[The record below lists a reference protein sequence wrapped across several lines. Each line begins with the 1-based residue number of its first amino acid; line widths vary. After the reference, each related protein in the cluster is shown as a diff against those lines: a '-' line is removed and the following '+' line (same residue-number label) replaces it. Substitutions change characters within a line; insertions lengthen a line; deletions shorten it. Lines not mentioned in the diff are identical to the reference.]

1 MTNKKFKVAAMSMAL
16 TACVA
21 AQPLIANA
29 ADDVDTVEKN
39 NDISA
44 EQTQN
49 AETSTQ
55 SETSAE
61 SKQEENKV
69 EAPVN
74 NEAPAD
80 TQTPAF
86 GPDTD
91 SSKVEIEY
99 KDPEKDPDNDNITIS
114 KGDVI
119 DTSKKDESQEQDKV
133 DDKKNESQEQDKS
146 DDKKDESQKQDKTD
160 DKKDE
165 SKEQDKTD
173 DKKDESKEQ
182 DKSDDKKDE
191 SQEQDKSDGKKDES
205 KEQDKADDKK
215 DESKEQDK
223 TDDKKDEIPGKIGD
237 ATKKETETGSST
249 DVTPSTNPGDVLG
262 KTEDGKNAIV
272 KGTETTTTTGKG
284 EAESKTETS
293 TTTKGD
299 KINLDNELGEDRKNL
314 TWSTDQGDKLN
325 GYEVSGVT
333 KSDDNSKQLTLT
345 KTDKTEGKMSAEE
358 IAKLLDVKDLKTSED
373 EEGNKTYT
381 LTRTEDVLD
390 NDGNKIG
397 TRTTYY
403 EVIGDSVTTTTDTT
417 LTIKMEKATA
427 EGSEDLPATEI
438 VLPSINDKETGKEII
453 SAKDLETLLKDQKAD
468 ENGTYTIK
476 QDKDGKTYELV
487 IRKSTVGKG
496 TTLTVDEQL
505 AERLKDNKDYSYQN
519 GKFYYKGAELSNTQ
533 VTAVRN
539 TLLYDVT
546 ITEITKNPDQVE
558 GGGTIEEVKN
568 EKADQVK
575 PEAVKNALQEAA
587 KKYEITLTDDELAKA
602 NVNGG
607 TLTVERNGKTY
618 TFTYEGATV
627 ESKEDTI
634 TGIDKVDGKDAENV
648 KDTTVTGTAFVT
660 SGSKSWESTT
670 PVDSSKN
677 QSVLKNDYTKLPDG
691 MTADEGTKI
700 DTDDKNRITRFVSG
714 GVEYTFTYEDNVELT
729 QAEKDALV
737 QEGIS
742 PEITSNV
749 TRVTWKSTKLSQT
762 TEDSKKDFVLSDV
775 IQKKD
780 DDTYTITVNGT
791 TYSGFTKS
799 GDGTTYTKTEG
810 NKTTTITVSNGTQN
824 DEFVKQKLAQEY
836 QEKYPV
842 DGEIRLGEDATGKFA
857 TWTDKNHNTVKV
869 RYTDSYAQSF
879 TVTETTKTS
888 QSTEGSVMGTYTEQ
902 LVSQVQG
909 KMEKLDAGDQLILK
923 GNGKSYTITKT
934 ADGKFTISDGTSS
947 KDTTL
952 EDAVSNAAVTKL
964 TEIINSS
971 YSTSGL
977 DYSKLKP
984 EDIWN
989 LLDIQQQY
997 ADGNRNAYTN
1007 NRGCDSY
1014 WPEKGYENIDG
1025 NRDNR
1030 NGSYGEGVNTG
1041 RYNKTTQFGSLRLDA
1056 EVSLDDGKGG
1066 TIEGLI
1072 LSDDLKFEY
1081 GHKEQISGYVDPS
1094 KYPDKDSYGKPYT
1107 NKDELHKVTSPAT
1120 ADLSKDLTKT
1130 TGLVWNNDRQKYVQ
1144 NNKLI
1149 YSYGSNSDNSFDGKR
1164 FYNVSG
1170 KVAYDK
1176 AGAYKTEQAATAAL
1190 NGLLKENPNAR
1201 VVAQPN
1207 KQTGKTEYVVYK
1219 NVSELKAIG
1228 YMTTTANTNADA
1240 NSNGSRNG
1248 WTPGSGAYWG
1258 SNQLAG
1264 YDLRLQGLKLVNG
1277 KAQGDYGVEMR
1288 VDLTT
1293 VKNGTQTNTSTGTN
1307 NTLKVNN
1314 CIATTP
1320 DTQTGNGTDR
1330 FGNYTANYTKT
1341 DNWDKNTENQ
1351 VKGESTAPY
1360 RTFTELVKRL
1370 FYGTGET
1377 TQDDAGKFT
1386 YTYRTEENASAT
1398 AVSKVEEST
1407 TVAHVDYN
1415 YTTMTTK
1422 DTIVLVPVDDDGGD
1436 DEIIDKKTPDSPVLP
1451 GNPELPPVQ
1460 DARPDAPVLPSD
1472 PVLPP
1477 VQDARMDA
1485 ALPQTGVNWLAAIGL
1500 ALSGMTL
1507 MITGAFASLTGKNAK
1522 H

>member
-1 MTNKKFKVAAMSMAL
+1 MP
-16 TACVA
+16 ACC
-21 AQPLIANA
+21 
-29 ADDVDTVEKN
+29 
-39 NDISA
+39 
-44 EQTQN
+44 
-49 AETSTQ
+49 
-55 SETSAE
+55 
-61 SKQEENKV
+61 
-69 EAPVN
+69 
-74 NEAPAD
+74 
-80 TQTPAF
+80 TPA
-86 GPDTD
+86 
-91 SSKVEIEY
+91 
-99 KDPEKDPDNDNITIS
+99 NH
-114 KGDVI
+114 
-119 DTSKKDESQEQDKV
+119 
-133 DDKKNESQEQDKS
+133 
-146 DDKKDESQKQDKTD
+146 
-160 DKKDE
+160 
-165 SKEQDKTD
+165 
-173 DKKDESKEQ
+173 
-182 DKSDDKKDE
+182 
-191 SQEQDKSDGKKDES
+191 
-205 KEQDKADDKK
+205 
-215 DESKEQDK
+215 
-223 TDDKKDEIPGKIGD
+223 
-237 ATKKETETGSST
+237 
-249 DVTPSTNPGDVLG
+249 
-262 KTEDGKNAIV
+262 
-272 KGTETTTTTGKG
+272 
-284 EAESKTETS
+284 
-293 TTTKGD
+293 
-299 KINLDNELGEDRKNL
+299 
-314 TWSTDQGDKLN
+314 
-325 GYEVSGVT
+325 
-333 KSDDNSKQLTLT
+333 
-345 KTDKTEGKMSAEE
+345 
-358 IAKLLDVKDLKTSED
+358 
-373 EEGNKTYT
+373 
-381 LTRTEDVLD
+381 
-390 NDGNKIG
+390 
-397 TRTTYY
+397 
-403 EVIGDSVTTTTDTT
+403 
-417 LTIKMEKATA
+417 
-427 EGSEDLPATEI
+427 
-438 VLPSINDKETGKEII
+438 
-453 SAKDLETLLKDQKAD
+453 AKDLETLLKDQKAD

-505 AERLKDNKDYSYQN
+505 AERLKDNKDYSYTN

-546 ITEITKNPDQVE
+546 ITEITKNPDQVA
-558 GGGTIEEVKN
+558 GGGTISDAQQKAEEK
-568 EKADQVK
+568 VK

-587 KKYEITLTDDELAKA
+587 KKYDITLTGEELA
-602 NVNGG
+602 NVNVEKGG
-607 TLTVERNGKTY
+607 TLTVTRDGKTY
-618 TFTYEGATV
+618 IFTYEGATV
-627 ESKEDTI
+627 KSDNVDITDT
-634 TGIDKVDGKDAENV
+634 DKVDGKDAENV

-660 SGSKSWESTT
+660 GGSKSWESTT

-691 MTADEGTKI
+691 MTADEGTTI
-700 DTDDKNRITRFVSG
+700 DTDGKGRITHFVSG
-714 GVEYTFTYEDNVELT
+714 GVEYTFTYVDNVELT
-729 QAEKDALV
+729 DAEKDALV
-737 QEGIS
+737 KEGIS

-762 TEDSKKDFVLSDV
+762 TEDSKKDFVLSDA

-780 DDTYTITVNGT
+780 DDTYTITVNGK

-810 NKTTTITVSNGTQN
+810 NKTTTITVSNGTLG
-824 DEFVKQKLAQEY
+824 DEIVKQKLAQEY
-836 QEKYPV
+836 QEKHPV
-842 DGEIRLGEDATGKFA
+842 NGEIRLGKDATGKFA
-857 TWTDKNHNTVKV
+857 TWTDKNGNTVKV
-869 RYTDSYAQSF
+869 RYSDSYAQSF
-879 TVTETTKTS
+879 TVKETTKTS

-952 EDAVSNAAVTKL
+952 ENAVSNAAVTKL
-964 TEIINSS
+964 TEIIKSS

-997 ADGNRNAYTN
+997 ADGSGNQYTSGGYWG
-1007 NRGCDSY
+1007 GCDSY
-1014 WPEKGYENIDG
+1014 WPEQGYENIDG
-1025 NRDNR
+1025 TRNNS
-1030 NGSYGEGVNTG
+1030 NGSYGESVNTG
-1041 RYNKTTQFGSLRLDA
+1041 WYNKTTQFGSLRLDA

-1066 TIEGLI
+1066 TIAGLI

-1081 GHKEQISGYVDPS
+1081 GRKEQIAGYVDPN
-1094 KYPDKDSYGKPYT
+1094 KYPDKDSSGNPYT
-1107 NKDELHKVTSPAT
+1107 NKAELHKVTNPAT

-1130 TGLVWNNDRQKYVQ
+1130 TGLVWNNKLNDYDQTT
-1144 NNKLI
+1144 KLI
-1149 YSYGSNSDNSFDGKR
+1149 YDYGTTSNNSFNGKR

-1176 AGAYKTEQAATAAL
+1176 AGTYTTEQAATAAL
-1190 NGLLKENPNAR
+1190 NRLITENPNAR

-1207 KQTGKTEYVVYK
+1207 KKTGKPEYVVYK

-1240 NSNGSRNG
+1240 NSSWNRNY
-1248 WTPGSGAYWG
+1248 WTPGSGAYSG

-1293 VKNGTQTNTSTGTN
+1293 VKNGTNTSTSTGTN

-1320 DTQTGNGTDR
+1320 DTETGNGTDR
-1330 FGNYTANYTKT
+1330 FGSYTANYTKT

-1351 VKGESTAPY
+1351 VKGESTEKY
-1360 RTFTELVKRL
+1360 RTFTELVKKL

-1415 YTTMTTK
+1415 YTTVTTK

-1436 DEIIDKKTPDSPVLP
+1436 DEIIEENTPDSPVLP

>member
-39 NDISA
+39 NDTSA

-55 SETSAE
+55 SETPTE
-61 SKQEENKV
+61 SKQEENKT

-91 SSKVEIEY
+91 SSKVEIDY
-99 KDPEKDPDNDNITIS
+99 KDPEKDPDNDQITIS

-119 DTSKKDESQEQDKV
+119 DTSKKDESEEQDKV
-133 DDKKNESQEQDKS
+133 
-146 DDKKDESQKQDKTD
+146 DDKKDESQKQDKT
-160 DKKDE
+160 
-165 SKEQDKTD
+165 
-173 DKKDESKEQ
+173 
-182 DKSDDKKDE
+182 
-191 SQEQDKSDGKKDES
+191 
-205 KEQDKADDKK
+205 DDKK

-249 DVTPSTNPGDVLG
+249 EVTPSTNPGDVLG

-299 KINLDNELGEDRKNL
+299 KIDLDNELGEDRKNL

-403 EVIGDSVTTTTDTT
+403 KVIGDSVTTTTNTT

-427 EGSEDLPATEI
+427 KGSEDLPATEI
-438 VLPSINDKETGKEII
+438 VLPSIKDKETGKEII

-1415 YTTMTTK
+1415 YTTVTTK

-1485 ALPQTGVNWLAAIGL
+1485 RMDAALPQTGVNWLAAIGL

>member
-1 MTNKKFKVAAMSMAL
+1 MA
-16 TACVA
+16 
-21 AQPLIANA
+21 
-29 ADDVDTVEKN
+29 
-39 NDISA
+39 
-44 EQTQN
+44 
-49 AETSTQ
+49 
-55 SETSAE
+55 
-61 SKQEENKV
+61 
-69 EAPVN
+69 
-74 NEAPAD
+74 
-80 TQTPAF
+80 
-86 GPDTD
+86 
-91 SSKVEIEY
+91 
-99 KDPEKDPDNDNITIS
+99 
-114 KGDVI
+114 
-119 DTSKKDESQEQDKV
+119 
-133 DDKKNESQEQDKS
+133 
-146 DDKKDESQKQDKTD
+146 
-160 DKKDE
+160 
-165 SKEQDKTD
+165 
-173 DKKDESKEQ
+173 
-182 DKSDDKKDE
+182 
-191 SQEQDKSDGKKDES
+191 
-205 KEQDKADDKK
+205 
-215 DESKEQDK
+215 
-223 TDDKKDEIPGKIGD
+223 
-237 ATKKETETGSST
+237 
-249 DVTPSTNPGDVLG
+249 PSTNPGDVLG

-299 KINLDNELGEDRKNL
+299 KIDLDHELGKDRKNL

-403 EVIGDSVTTTTDTT
+403 KVIGDSVTTTTDTT

-427 EGSEDLPATEI
+427 KGSEDLPATEI
-438 VLPSINDKETGKEII
+438 VLPSIKDKETGKEII

-505 AERLKDNKDYSYQN
+505 AERLKDNKDYSYTN

-546 ITEITKNPDQVE
+546 ITEITKNPDQVA
-558 GGGTIEEVKN
+558 GGGTISDAQQKAEEK
-568 EKADQVK
+568 VK

-587 KKYEITLTDDELAKA
+587 KKYDITLTGEELA
-602 NVNGG
+602 NVNVEKGG
-607 TLTVERNGKTY
+607 TLTVTRDGKTY
-618 TFTYEGATV
+618 IFTYEGATV
-627 ESKEDTI
+627 KSDNVDITDT
-634 TGIDKVDGKDAENV
+634 DKVDGKDAENV

-660 SGSKSWESTT
+660 GGSKSWESTT

-691 MTADEGTKI
+691 MTADEGTTI
-700 DTDDKNRITRFVSG
+700 DTDGKGRITHFVSG
-714 GVEYTFTYEDNVELT
+714 GVEYTFTYVDNVELT
-729 QAEKDALV
+729 DAEKDALV
-737 QEGIS
+737 KEGIS

-762 TEDSKKDFVLSDV
+762 TEDSKKDFVLSDA

-780 DDTYTITVNGT
+780 DDTYTITVNGK

-810 NKTTTITVSNGTQN
+810 NKTTTITVSNGTLG
-824 DEFVKQKLAQEY
+824 DEIVKQKLAQEY
-836 QEKYPV
+836 QEKHPV
-842 DGEIRLGEDATGKFA
+842 NGEIRLGKDATGKFA
-857 TWTDKNHNTVKV
+857 TWTDKNGNTVKV
-869 RYTDSYAQSF
+869 RYSDSYAQSF
-879 TVTETTKTS
+879 TVKETTKTS

-952 EDAVSNAAVTKL
+952 ENAVSNAAVTKL
-964 TEIINSS
+964 TEIIKSS

-997 ADGNRNAYTN
+997 ADGSGNQYTSGGYWG
-1007 NRGCDSY
+1007 GCDSY
-1014 WPEKGYENIDG
+1014 WPEQGYENIDG
-1025 NRDNR
+1025 TRNNS
-1030 NGSYGEGVNTG
+1030 NGSYGESVNTG
-1041 RYNKTTQFGSLRLDA
+1041 WYNKTTQFGSLRLDA

-1066 TIEGLI
+1066 TIAGLI

-1081 GHKEQISGYVDPS
+1081 GRKEQIAGYVDPN
-1094 KYPDKDSYGKPYT
+1094 KYPDKDSSGNPYT
-1107 NKDELHKVTSPAT
+1107 NKAELHKVTNPAT

-1130 TGLVWNNDRQKYVQ
+1130 TGLVWNNKLNDYDQTT
-1144 NNKLI
+1144 KLI
-1149 YSYGSNSDNSFDGKR
+1149 YDYGTTSNNSFNGKR

-1176 AGAYKTEQAATAAL
+1176 AGTYTTEQAATAAL
-1190 NGLLKENPNAR
+1190 NRLITENPNAR

-1207 KQTGKTEYVVYK
+1207 KKTGKPEYVVYK

-1240 NSNGSRNG
+1240 NSSWNRNY
-1248 WTPGSGAYWG
+1248 WTPGSGAYSG

-1293 VKNGTQTNTSTGTN
+1293 VKNGTNTSTSTGTN

-1320 DTQTGNGTDR
+1320 DTETGNGTDR
-1330 FGNYTANYTKT
+1330 FGSYTANYTKT

-1351 VKGESTAPY
+1351 VKGESTEKY
-1360 RTFTELVKRL
+1360 RTFTELVKKL

-1415 YTTMTTK
+1415 YTTVTTK

-1436 DEIIDKKTPDSPVLP
+1436 DEIIEENTPDSPVLP

>member
-29 ADDVDTVEKN
+29 AGDVDTVEKN
-39 NDISA
+39 NDPSA

-55 SETSAE
+55 SETSEE
-61 SKQEENKV
+61 SKQEENKT

-80 TQTPAF
+80 KQTPAF
-86 GPDTD
+86 GPETD
-91 SSKVEIEY
+91 SSKVEIDY

-119 DTSKKDESQEQDKV
+119 DTSKKDEAQEQDKV
-133 DDKKNESQEQDKS
+133 DDKKNEAETEEKKNETE
-146 DDKKDESQKQDKTD
+146 DKKNESQ
-160 DKKDE
+160 
-165 SKEQDKTD
+165 
-173 DKKDESKEQ
+173 
-182 DKSDDKKDE
+182 
-191 SQEQDKSDGKKDES
+191 
-205 KEQDKADDKK
+205 EQDKADDKK

-223 TDDKKDEIPGKIGD
+223 TDDKKDEIPGKIGN

-249 DVTPSTNPGDVLG
+249 EVTPSTNPGDVLG

-299 KINLDNELGEDRKNL
+299 KIDLDHELGEDRKNL

-345 KTDKTEGKMSAEE
+345 KTDKTEGRMSAEE

-438 VLPSINDKETGKEII
+438 VLPSIKDKETGKEII

-487 IRKSTVGKG
+487 IRKSTVGEG

-519 GKFYYKGAELSNTQ
+519 GKFYYKGAELSKTQ

-546 ITEITKNPDQVE
+546 ITEITKNPDQVA
-558 GGGTIEEVKN
+558 GGGSISDAQQKAEEK
-568 EKADQVK
+568 VK

-587 KKYEITLTDDELAKA
+587 KKYDITLTGEELA
-602 NVNGG
+602 NVNVEKGG
-607 TLTVERNGKTY
+607 TLTVKRDGKTY

-627 ESKEDTI
+627 KSDNVDITDT
-634 TGIDKVDGKDAENV
+634 DKVDGKDAENV

-691 MTADEGTKI
+691 MTVDEGTETK
-700 DTDDKNRITRFVSG
+700 TDDKGRITRFVSG
-714 GVEYTFTYEDNVELT
+714 GVEYTFTYVDNVELT
-729 QAEKDALV
+729 DAEKAALE

-742 PEITSNV
+742 PDITSNI

-762 TEDSKKDFVLSDV
+762 TEDSKKDFVLSDA
-775 IQKKD
+775 IQKKG
-780 DDTYTITVNGT
+780 DDTYTITVNGK

-799 GDGTTYTKTEG
+799 DDGTTYTKTEG
-810 NKTTTITVSNGTQN
+810 NKTTTITVSNDTLG
-824 DEFVKQKLAQEY
+824 DEIVKQKLTQEY
-836 QEKYPV
+836 QQEHPV
-842 DGEIRLGEDATGKFA
+842 NGEISLGKDATGKFA
-857 TWTDKNHNTVKV
+857 TWTDKNGNTVKV
-869 RYTDSYAQSF
+869 RYSDSYAQSF
-879 TVTETTKTS
+879 TVKETTKTS

-952 EDAVSNAAVTKL
+952 EDAVSNAAVKRL

-997 ADGNRNAYTN
+997 ADGTKNAYTN

-1025 NRDNR
+1025 NRDNS

-1041 RYNKTTQFGSLRLDA
+1041 RYNKTTEFGSLRLDA

-1066 TIEGLI
+1066 TIDGLI

-1081 GHKEQISGYVDPS
+1081 GRKEQIAGYVDPN
-1094 KYPDKDSYGKPYT
+1094 KYPDKDSSGKPYT

-1120 ADLSKDLTKT
+1120 ADLSKNLSTAD
-1130 TGLVWNNDRQKYVQ
+1130 GLIWNNERNDYDQTT
-1144 NNKLI
+1144 KLI
-1149 YSYGSNSDNSFDGKR
+1149 YDYGTTSNNSFNGKR

-1170 KVAYDK
+1170 KIAYDK
-1176 AGAYKTEQAATAAL
+1176 AGTYTTKQAATNAL
-1190 NGLLKENPNAR
+1190 NGLITENPNAR

-1207 KQTGKTEYVVYK
+1207 KQTGKPEYVVYK

-1228 YMTTTANTNADA
+1228 YMTTTANTNAGA
-1240 NSNGSRNG
+1240 NSSGSRNY

-1293 VKNGTQTNTSTGTN
+1293 VKNSTNTSTSTGTN
-1307 NTLKVNN
+1307 DTLKVNN

-1320 DTQTGNGTDR
+1320 DTQTGEGTDR
-1330 FGNYTANYTKT
+1330 FGSYTANYTKT

-1351 VKGESTAPY
+1351 VKGESSAPY

-1370 FYGTGET
+1370 FHGTGET

-1415 YTTMTTK
+1415 YTTVTTK
-1422 DTIVLVPVDDDGGD
+1422 DTIVLVPVDDDDGD
-1436 DEIIDKKTPDSPVLP
+1436 NEIIEEKDPDSPVLP
-1451 GNPELPPVQ
+1451 GTPELPPVQ
-1460 DARPDAPVLPSD
+1460 DAKPDATPDAPVLPAE
-1472 PVLPP
+1472 PALPA
-1477 VQDARMDA
+1477 VQDAH
-1485 ALPQTGVNWLAAIGL
+1485 ALPQTGVNWLTAIGL

>member
-1 MTNKKFKVAAMSMAL
+1 M
-16 TACVA
+16 
-21 AQPLIANA
+21 
-29 ADDVDTVEKN
+29 
-39 NDISA
+39 
-44 EQTQN
+44 
-49 AETSTQ
+49 
-55 SETSAE
+55 
-61 SKQEENKV
+61 
-69 EAPVN
+69 
-74 NEAPAD
+74 
-80 TQTPAF
+80 
-86 GPDTD
+86 
-91 SSKVEIEY
+91 
-99 KDPEKDPDNDNITIS
+99 
-114 KGDVI
+114 
-119 DTSKKDESQEQDKV
+119 
-133 DDKKNESQEQDKS
+133 
-146 DDKKDESQKQDKTD
+146 
-160 DKKDE
+160 
-165 SKEQDKTD
+165 
-173 DKKDESKEQ
+173 
-182 DKSDDKKDE
+182 
-191 SQEQDKSDGKKDES
+191 
-205 KEQDKADDKK
+205 
-215 DESKEQDK
+215 
-223 TDDKKDEIPGKIGD
+223 
-237 ATKKETETGSST
+237 
-249 DVTPSTNPGDVLG
+249 TPSTNPGDVLG

-299 KINLDNELGEDRKNL
+299 KIDLDHELGKDRKNL

-333 KSDDNSKQLTLT
+333 KSDDDNSKQLTLT
-345 KTDKTEGKMSAEE
+345 KTDKTEGGRMSAEE

-390 NDGNKIG
+390 KDGNKIG

-427 EGSEDLPATEI
+427 KGSEDLPATEI
-438 VLPSINDKETGKEII
+438 VLPSITDKETGKEII

-496 TTLTVDEQL
+496 TTLTIDEQL
-505 AERLKDNKDYSYQN
+505 AKRLEGNKDYSYQN

-539 TLLYDVT
+539 TLSYDVS
-546 ITEITKNPDQVE
+546 ITEITKNPDQVK
-558 GGGTIEEVKN
+558 GGGSISDAQQKAEEK
-568 EKADQVK
+568 VK

-587 KKYEITLTDDELAKA
+587 KKYEITLTDEELA
-602 NVNGG
+602 NVDVKNGD
-607 TLTVERNGKTY
+607 TLTVKRDGKTY

-627 ESKEDTI
+627 ESKDDPITDT
-634 TGIDKVDGKDAENV
+634 DKVDGKDAENV

-762 TEDSKKDFVLSDV
+762 TEDSKKDFVLSDA

-780 DDTYTITVNGT
+780 DDTYTITVNGK

-799 GDGTTYTKTEG
+799 DDGTTYTKTEG

-824 DEFVKQKLAQEY
+824 DDFVKQKLAQEY

-842 DGEIRLGEDATGKFA
+842 DGEISLGKDATGKFA
-857 TWTDKNHNTVKV
+857 TWTDTNGNTVKV
-869 RYTDSYAQSF
+869 RYSDSYAQSF
-879 TVTETTKTS
+879 TVKETTKETDNANA
-888 QSTEGSVMGTYTEQ
+888 TTKEQ
-902 LVSQVQG
+902 LTNKVMDKVSTLENG
-909 KMEKLDAGDQLILK
+909 DKLVLTGSGDK
-923 GNGKSYTITKT
+923 KYTITRKN
-934 ADGKFTISDGTSS
+934 DGKLTISDGTTI
-947 KDTTL
+947 K
-952 EDAVSNAAVTKL
+952 DAVSDTAIKTEVTG
-964 TEIINSS
+964 IIDKVASNYINYGSL
-971 YSTSGL
+971 SG
-977 DYSKLKP
+977 K
-984 EDIWN
+984 DIWE
-989 LLDIQQQY
+989 LLDIQQVY
-997 ADGNRNAYTN
+997 ADGKDNEYVTN
-1007 NRGCDSY
+1007 KDKPATDSY
-1014 WPEKGYENIDG
+1014 WPEDGFQNIHHKDKDG
-1025 NRDNR
+1025 T
-1030 NGSYGEGVNTG
+1030 SYGEVPSQSAT
-1041 RYNKTTQFGSLRLDA
+1041 KFGHLSLDA
-1056 EVSLDDGKGG
+1056 EVSIKDDVTGETYDG
-1066 TIEGLI
+1066 I
-1072 LSDDLKFEY
+1072 LMSKDLTFKY
-1081 GHKEQISGYVDPS
+1081 GHKEEVAGYVDMN
-1094 KYPDKDSYGKPYT
+1094 KYPDKDYSGTKKYDKEKLHTTTTVKTASLETDITTTTGKVWNGSSYDNVT
-1107 NKDELHKVTSPAT
+1107 NKLTYSYT
-1120 ADLSKDLTKT
+1120 AD
-1130 TGLVWNNDRQKYVQ
+1130 N
-1144 NNKLI
+1144 
-1149 YSYGSNSDNSFDGKR
+1149 SNGFSGKR
-1164 FYNVSG
+1164 FYDISG
-1170 KVAYDK
+1170 EVAYDK
-1176 AGAYKTEQAATAAL
+1176 RGENLSKENADK
-1190 NGLLKENPNAR
+1190 LLKNLLENNPNATI
-1201 VVAQPN
+1201 VPIKVSDEVTVYNVYAN
-1207 KQTGKTEYVVYK
+1207 KT
-1219 NVSELKAIG
+1219 NLNAIG
-1228 YMTTTANTNADA
+1228 YMTASSNTSANQNYR
-1240 NSNGSRNG
+1240 S
-1248 WTPGSGAYWG
+1248 WTPGCGQAYYG
-1258 SNQLAG
+1258 NPYAG
-1264 YDLRLQGLKLVNG
+1264 DYDLRIQGLKLVNG
-1277 KAQGDYGVEMR
+1277 KVQGNYGVKYSIGMTAIKER
-1288 VDLTT
+1288 DTA
-1293 VKNGTQTNTSTGTN
+1293 SGTN

-1320 DTQTGNGTDR
+1320 NTQTGEGTDR
-1330 FGNYTANYTKT
+1330 FGSYTANYTKT

-1351 VKGESTAPY
+1351 VKGESSAPY
-1360 RTFTELVKRL
+1360 RTFTELVKRI
-1370 FYGTGET
+1370 FHGTGKT

-1415 YTTMTTK
+1415 YTTVTTK
-1422 DTIVLVPVDDDGGD
+1422 DTIVLVPVDDNGGD
-1436 DEIIDKKTPDSPVLP
+1436 DEIIEENTPDSPVLP

-1485 ALPQTGVNWLAAIGL
+1485 RIDAALPQTGVNWLTAIGL

>member
-39 NDISA
+39 NDTSA

-55 SETSAE
+55 SETSEE
-61 SKQEENKV
+61 SKQEENKT

-86 GPDTD
+86 GPETD
-91 SSKVEIEY
+91 SSKVEIDY

-119 DTSKKDESQEQDKV
+119 DTSKKNEAETEEKKDKV
-133 DDKKNESQEQDKS
+133 EDKKNETEDKKNEADDKKNETE
-146 DDKKDESQKQDKTD
+146 

-165 SKEQDKTD
+165 SKEQDKAD
-173 DKKDESKEQ
+173 D
-182 DKSDDKKDE
+182 
-191 SQEQDKSDGKKDES
+191 KKDES

-249 DVTPSTNPGDVLG
+249 EVTPSTNPGDVLG

-299 KINLDNELGEDRKNL
+299 KIDLDHELGEDRKNL

-345 KTDKTEGKMSAEE
+345 KTDKTEGGRMSAEE

-390 NDGNKIG
+390 KDGNKIG

-403 EVIGDSVTTTTDTT
+403 EVIGDSVTTTTETT

-427 EGSEDLPATEI
+427 KGSEDLPATEI
-438 VLPSINDKETGKEII
+438 VLPSITDKETGKEII

-487 IRKSTVGKG
+487 IRKSTVGEG
-496 TTLTVDEQL
+496 TTLTIDEQL
-505 AERLKDNKDYSYQN
+505 AKRLEGNKDYSYQN
-519 GKFYYKGAELSNTQ
+519 GKFYYKGAELSKTQ

-558 GGGTIEEVKN
+558 GGSSISDAQQKAEEK
-568 EKADQVK
+568 VK

-587 KKYEITLTDDELAKA
+587 KKYEITLTDEELAKA

-607 TLTVERNGKTY
+607 TLTVERDGKTY

-627 ESKEDTI
+627 KSDNVDITDT
-634 TGIDKVDGKDAENV
+634 DKVDGKDAENV

-742 PEITSNV
+742 PEITSNI

-780 DDTYTITVNGT
+780 DNTYTITVNGK
-791 TYSGFTKS
+791 TYSGFTKPD
-799 GDGTTYTKTEG
+799 DGTTYTKTEG

-824 DEFVKQKLAQEY
+824 DEIVKQKLAQEY

-842 DGEIRLGEDATGKFA
+842 DGEISLGKDATGKFA
-857 TWTDKNHNTVKV
+857 TWTDKNGNTVKV
-869 RYTDSYAQSF
+869 RYSDSYAQSF
-879 TVTETTKTS
+879 TVKETTKTS

-923 GNGKSYTITKT
+923 GNDKSYTITKT
-934 ADGKFTISDGTSS
+934 AEGKFTISDGTSS
-947 KDTTL
+947 QDTTL
-952 EDAVSNAAVTKL
+952 EDAVSDVAITKL
-964 TEIINSS
+964 TEIINNS

-997 ADGNRNAYTN
+997 ADGGKNAYTN
-1007 NRGCDSY
+1007 NQGCDSY
-1014 WPEKGYENIDG
+1014 WPEQGYENIDG
-1025 NRDNR
+1025 NRDNS
-1030 NGSYGEGVNTG
+1030 NGSYGEGVNTSPWS
-1041 RYNKTTQFGSLRLDA
+1041 KTTQFGSLRLDA

-1066 TIEGLI
+1066 TIDGLI

-1081 GHKEQISGYVDPS
+1081 GHKEQIAGYVDTN
-1094 KYPDKDSYGKPYT
+1094 KYPDKDSYGNFYT
-1107 NKDELHKVTSPAT
+1107 NKAELHKVTSPAT

-1130 TGLVWNNDRQKYVQ
+1130 TGLVWNNERKGYDQTT
-1144 NNKLI
+1144 KLI
-1149 YSYGSNSDNSFDGKR
+1149 YDYGTTSNNSFNGKR

-1176 AGAYKTEQAATAAL
+1176 AGTFTTEQAATDVL
-1190 NGLLKENPNAR
+1190 NSLITENPYAR

-1207 KQTGKTEYVVYK
+1207 KQTGETEYVVYK

-1228 YMTTTANTNADA
+1228 YMTTTANTNAGA
-1240 NSNGSRNG
+1240 NSSGSLNY

-1293 VKNGTQTNTSTGTN
+1293 VKNGTSISTSTGTN

-1330 FGNYTANYTKT
+1330 FGSYTANYTKT

-1351 VKGESTAPY
+1351 VKGEITEKY
-1360 RTFTELVKRL
+1360 RTFTELVKRI
-1370 FYGTGET
+1370 FHGTGET

-1415 YTTMTTK
+1415 YTTVTTK
-1422 DTIVLVPVDDDGGD
+1422 DTIVLVPVDDNGGD
-1436 DEIIDKKTPDSPVLP
+1436 DEIIEENTPDSPVLP

-1485 ALPQTGVNWLAAIGL
+1485 RIDAALPQTGVNWLAAIGL

>member
-1 MTNKKFKVAAMSMAL
+1 M
-16 TACVA
+16 
-21 AQPLIANA
+21 
-29 ADDVDTVEKN
+29 
-39 NDISA
+39 
-44 EQTQN
+44 
-49 AETSTQ
+49 
-55 SETSAE
+55 
-61 SKQEENKV
+61 
-69 EAPVN
+69 
-74 NEAPAD
+74 
-80 TQTPAF
+80 
-86 GPDTD
+86 
-91 SSKVEIEY
+91 
-99 KDPEKDPDNDNITIS
+99 
-114 KGDVI
+114 
-119 DTSKKDESQEQDKV
+119 
-133 DDKKNESQEQDKS
+133 
-146 DDKKDESQKQDKTD
+146 
-160 DKKDE
+160 
-165 SKEQDKTD
+165 
-173 DKKDESKEQ
+173 
-182 DKSDDKKDE
+182 
-191 SQEQDKSDGKKDES
+191 
-205 KEQDKADDKK
+205 
-215 DESKEQDK
+215 
-223 TDDKKDEIPGKIGD
+223 
-237 ATKKETETGSST
+237 
-249 DVTPSTNPGDVLG
+249 
-262 KTEDGKNAIV
+262 
-272 KGTETTTTTGKG
+272 
-284 EAESKTETS
+284 
-293 TTTKGD
+293 
-299 KINLDNELGEDRKNL
+299 
-314 TWSTDQGDKLN
+314 
-325 GYEVSGVT
+325 SGVT

-345 KTDKTEGKMSAEE
+345 KTDKTKGKMSAEE

-390 NDGNKIG
+390 KDGNKIG

-403 EVIGDSVTTTTDTT
+403 EVIRDSVTTTTDTT

-427 EGSEDLPATEI
+427 KGNEDLPATEI
-438 VLPSINDKETGKEII
+438 VLPSITDKETGKEII

-487 IRKSTVGKG
+487 IHKSTVGKG
-496 TTLTVDEQL
+496 TLTDEQL
-505 AERLKDNKDYSYQN
+505 AKRLEGNKDYSYQN
-519 GKFYYKGAELSNTQ
+519 GKFYYKGAELSNPQ

-539 TLLYDVT
+539 TLSYDVS
-546 ITEITKNPDQVE
+546 ITEITKKPDQVE
-558 GGGTIEEVKN
+558 GGSSISDAQQTAEEK
-568 EKADQVK
+568 VK

-587 KKYEITLTDDELAKA
+587 KKYEITLTDEELAKA

-607 TLTVERNGKTY
+607 TLTVERDGKTY

-627 ESKEDTI
+627 KSNDPDIADT
-634 TGIDKVDGKDAENV
+634 DKVDGKDAENV

-691 MTADEGTKI
+691 MTADEGTTI
-700 DTDDKNRITRFVSG
+700 DTDGKGRITHFVSG
-714 GVEYTFTYEDNVELT
+714 GVEYTFTYEDKVELT
-729 QAEKDALV
+729 EAEKDALV

-742 PEITSNV
+742 PDRIESNI

-762 TEDSKKDFVLSDV
+762 TEDSKKDFVLSDA

-780 DDTYTITVNGT
+780 DDTYTITVNGK

-799 GDGTTYTKTEG
+799 DDGTTYTKTEG

-824 DEFVKQKLAQEY
+824 DEIVKQKLAQEY

-842 DGEIRLGEDATGKFA
+842 DGEISLGKDATGKFA
-857 TWTDKNHNTVKV
+857 TWTDKNGNTVKV
-869 RYTDSYAQSF
+869 RYSDSYAQSF

-934 ADGKFTISDGTSS
+934 AEGKFTISDGTSS
-947 KDTTL
+947 QDTTL

-997 ADGNRNAYTN
+997 ADGTKNAYTN

-1025 NRDNR
+1025 NRDNS

-1041 RYNKTTQFGSLRLDA
+1041 RYNKTTEFGSLRLDA

-1066 TIEGLI
+1066 TIDGLI

-1081 GHKEQISGYVDPS
+1081 GHKEQIAGYVDTN
-1094 KYPDKDSYGKPYT
+1094 KYPDKDSYGNFYT
-1107 NKDELHKVTSPAT
+1107 NKAELHKVTSPAT

-1130 TGLVWNNDRQKYVQ
+1130 TGLVWNNERKGYDQTT
-1144 NNKLI
+1144 KLI
-1149 YSYGSNSDNSFDGKR
+1149 YDYGTTSNNSFNGKR

-1176 AGAYKTEQAATAAL
+1176 AGTYTTEQAATDAL
-1190 NGLLKENPNAR
+1190 NRLITENPNAR

-1207 KQTGKTEYVVYK
+1207 KQTGKTEYVVYR

-1228 YMTTTANTNADA
+1228 YMTTTANTNAGA
-1240 NSNGSRNG
+1240 NSSESRNY

-1293 VKNGTQTNTSTGTN
+1293 VKNGTSISTSTGTN

-1330 FGNYTANYTKT
+1330 FGSYTANYTKT

-1351 VKGESTAPY
+1351 VKGESSATY
-1360 RTFTELVKRL
+1360 RTFTELVKRI
-1370 FYGTGET
+1370 FHGTGET

-1415 YTTMTTK
+1415 YTTVTTK
-1422 DTIVLVPVDDDGGD
+1422 DTIVLVPVDDNGGD
-1436 DEIIDKKTPDSPVLP
+1436 DEIIEENTPDSPVLP

-1485 ALPQTGVNWLAAIGL
+1485 RIDAALPQTGVNWLAAIGL

>member
-29 ADDVDTVEKN
+29 AGDVDTVEKN
-39 NDISA
+39 NDSSA

-55 SETSAE
+55 SKTSEE
-61 SKQEENKV
+61 SKQEENKT

-86 GPDTD
+86 GPETD
-91 SSKVEIEY
+91 SSKVEIDY

-119 DTSKKDESQEQDKV
+119 DTSKKDEAQEQDKV
-133 DDKKNESQEQDKS
+133 DDKKNEAETEEKKNETE
-146 DDKKDESQKQDKTD
+146 DKKNESQ
-160 DKKDE
+160 
-165 SKEQDKTD
+165 
-173 DKKDESKEQ
+173 
-182 DKSDDKKDE
+182 
-191 SQEQDKSDGKKDES
+191 
-205 KEQDKADDKK
+205 EQDKADDKK

-249 DVTPSTNPGDVLG
+249 EVTPSTNPGDVLG

-299 KINLDNELGEDRKNL
+299 KIDLDHELGEDRKNL

-333 KSDDNSKQLTLT
+333 KSDDDNSKQLTLT
-345 KTDKTEGKMSAEE
+345 KTDKTEGGRMSAEE

-390 NDGNKIG
+390 KDGNKIG

-427 EGSEDLPATEI
+427 KGSEDLPATEI
-438 VLPSINDKETGKEII
+438 VLPSITDKETGKEII

-487 IRKSTVGKG
+487 IRKSTVGEG
-496 TTLTVDEQL
+496 TTLTIDEQL
-505 AERLKDNKDYSYQN
+505 AKRLEGNKDYSYQN

-539 TLLYDVT
+539 TLSYDVS
-546 ITEITKNPDQVE
+546 ITEITKNPDQVK
-558 GGGTIEEVKN
+558 GGGSISDAQQKAEEK
-568 EKADQVK
+568 VK

-587 KKYEITLTDDELAKA
+587 KKYKITLTDEELA
-602 NVNGG
+602 NVDVKNGG
-607 TLTVERNGKTY
+607 TLTVTRDGKTY

-627 ESKEDTI
+627 ESKDDPITDT
-634 TGIDKVDGKDAENV
+634 DKVDGKDAENV

-714 GVEYTFTYEDNVELT
+714 GVEYTFTYVDNVELT
-729 QAEKDALV
+729 DAEKAALE

-742 PEITSNV
+742 PDITSNI

-762 TEDSKKDFVLSDV
+762 TEDSKKDFVLSDA

-780 DDTYTITVNGT
+780 DNTYTITVNGK

-799 GDGTTYTKTEG
+799 DDGTTYTKTEG
-810 NKTTTITVSNGTQN
+810 NKTTTITVSNDTLG
-824 DEFVKQKLAQEY
+824 DDIVKQKLTQEY
-836 QEKYPV
+836 QQEHPV
-842 DGEIRLGEDATGKFA
+842 NGEISLGKDATGKFA
-857 TWTDKNHNTVKV
+857 TWTDKNGNTVKV
-869 RYTDSYAQSF
+869 RYSDSYAQSF
-879 TVTETTKTS
+879 TVTETTKTT
-888 QSTEGSVMGTYTEQ
+888 QSTEGSVMGTYTNQ

-947 KDTTL
+947 QDTTL
-952 EDAVSNAAVTKL
+952 ENAVSNAAVTKL
-964 TEIINSS
+964 TEIIKSS

-1007 NRGCDSY
+1007 NQGCDSY

-1025 NRDNR
+1025 NRDNS

-1041 RYNKTTQFGSLRLDA
+1041 RYNKTTEFGSLRLDA

-1081 GHKEQISGYVDPS
+1081 GRKEQIAGYVDPN
-1094 KYPDKDSYGKPYT
+1094 KYPDKDSSGTPYT
-1107 NKDELHKVTSPAT
+1107 NKAELHKVTSPAT

-1130 TGLVWNNDRQKYVQ
+1130 TGLVWNNKRNDYDQTT
-1144 NNKLI
+1144 KLI
-1149 YSYGSNSDNSFDGKR
+1149 YDCGTTSNNSFNGKR

-1176 AGAYKTEQAATAAL
+1176 AGTFTNRTEAENLL
-1190 NGLLKENPNAR
+1190 NTLDSSKKPTIVEVPTSNGT
-1201 VVAQPN
+1201 Q
-1207 KQTGKTEYVVYK
+1207 YVVYK

-1228 YMTTTANTNADA
+1228 YMTTTANTNAGA
-1240 NSNGSRNG
+1240 NSSGSRNY

-1277 KAQGDYGVEMR
+1277 KAQGDYGVELR

-1293 VKNGTQTNTSTGTN
+1293 VKNGTNTSTSTGTN

-1314 CIATTP
+1314 CTTTTP

-1330 FGNYTANYTKT
+1330 FGSYTANYTKT
-1341 DNWDKNTENQ
+1341 DSWEKDTENQ
-1351 VKGESTAPY
+1351 VKGESTETY
-1360 RTFTELVKRL
+1360 RTFTELVKRI
-1370 FYGTGET
+1370 FHGTGET

-1415 YTTMTTK
+1415 YTTVTTT
-1422 DTIVLVPVDDDGGD
+1422 DTIVLVPVDDGGGDDGGD
-1436 DEIIDKKTPDSPVLP
+1436 DEIIEKKDPDSPVLP

-1477 VQDARMDA
+1477 VQDARIDA
-1485 ALPQTGVNWLAAIGL
+1485 ALPQTGVNWLTAIGL

>member
-1 MTNKKFKVAAMSMAL
+1 M
-16 TACVA
+16 
-21 AQPLIANA
+21 
-29 ADDVDTVEKN
+29 
-39 NDISA
+39 
-44 EQTQN
+44 
-49 AETSTQ
+49 
-55 SETSAE
+55 
-61 SKQEENKV
+61 
-69 EAPVN
+69 
-74 NEAPAD
+74 
-80 TQTPAF
+80 
-86 GPDTD
+86 
-91 SSKVEIEY
+91 
-99 KDPEKDPDNDNITIS
+99 
-114 KGDVI
+114 
-119 DTSKKDESQEQDKV
+119 
-133 DDKKNESQEQDKS
+133 
-146 DDKKDESQKQDKTD
+146 
-160 DKKDE
+160 
-165 SKEQDKTD
+165 
-173 DKKDESKEQ
+173 
-182 DKSDDKKDE
+182 
-191 SQEQDKSDGKKDES
+191 
-205 KEQDKADDKK
+205 
-215 DESKEQDK
+215 
-223 TDDKKDEIPGKIGD
+223 
-237 ATKKETETGSST
+237 
-249 DVTPSTNPGDVLG
+249 TPSTNPGDVLG

-299 KINLDNELGEDRKNL
+299 KIDLDHELGKDRKNL

-333 KSDDNSKQLTLT
+333 KSDDDNSKQLTLT
-345 KTDKTEGKMSAEE
+345 KTDKTKGKMSAEE

-438 VLPSINDKETGKEII
+438 VLPSITDKKTGKEII

-487 IRKSTVGKG
+487 IRKSTVGEG

-546 ITEITKNPDQVE
+546 ITEITKNPDQVK
-558 GGGTIEEVKN
+558 GGGSISDAQQKAEEK
-568 EKADQVK
+568 VK

-587 KKYEITLTDDELAKA
+587 KKYDITLTGEELA
-602 NVNGG
+602 NVDVKKGG
-607 TLTVERNGKTY
+607 TLTVKRDGKTY

-627 ESKEDTI
+627 KSDNVDITDT
-634 TGIDKVDGKDAENV
+634 DKVDGKDAENV

-670 PVDSSKN
+670 PVDSSQN

-700 DTDDKNRITRFVSG
+700 DTDDKNRITRFVSS

-762 TEDSKKDFVLSDV
+762 TEDSKKDFVLSDA

-780 DDTYTITVNGT
+780 DDTYTITVNGK
-791 TYSGFTKS
+791 TYSGFTRS
-799 GDGTTYTKTEG
+799 DDGTTYTKTEG
-810 NKTTTITVSNGTQN
+810 NKTTTITVSNGTLG
-824 DEFVKQKLAQEY
+824 DEIVKQKLTQEY
-836 QEKYPV
+836 QNKYPV
-842 DGEIRLGEDATGKFA
+842 NGEIRLGTDATGKFA
-857 TWTDKNHNTVKV
+857 TWTDKNGNTVKV
-869 RYTDSYAQSF
+869 RYSDSYAQSF
-879 TVTETTKTS
+879 TVKETTKETDNANA
-888 QSTEGSVMGTYTEQ
+888 TT
-902 LVSQVQG
+902 
-909 KMEKLDAGDQLILK
+909 KDQLTNKVMDKVNTLE
-923 GNGKSYTITKT
+923 NGDKLVLTGSGDKKYTITRKN
-934 ADGKFTISDGTSS
+934 DGTFTISDGTTIKDAVSDTAIKTEVTGIIDKVASNYIKYGDLSS
-947 KDTTL
+947 KD
-952 EDAVSNAAVTKL
+952 
-964 TEIINSS
+964 
-971 YSTSGL
+971 
-977 DYSKLKP
+977 
-984 EDIWN
+984 IWD
-989 LLDIQQQY
+989 LLDIQQGFGDAKGNPY
-997 ADGNRNAYTN
+997 AGTSGY
-1007 NRGCDSY
+1007 DSY
-1014 WPEKGYENIDG
+1014 WPEKGYENIYTKRDG
-1025 NRDNR
+1025 T
-1030 NGSYGEGVNTG
+1030 SYGESTSP
-1041 RYNKTTQFGSLRLDA
+1041 TTKFGSMNLDA
-1056 EVSLDDGKGG
+1056 DV
-1066 TIEGLI
+1066 TIEDEQGKKIDGVL
-1072 LSDDLKFEY
+1072 LRDNLTFQY
-1081 GHKEQISGYVDPS
+1081 GHKEEIAGYVEND
-1094 KYPDKDSYGKPYT
+1094 KYPDESYNNYYNKYVNSNPWATNDKPYV
-1107 NKDELHKVTSPAT
+1107 K
-1120 ADLSKDLTKT
+1120 KDLHTTNTVKTATLNEKLTST
-1130 TGLVWNNDRQKYVQ
+1130 TGTIWDAANNKYQ
-1144 NNKLI
+1144 ENQSKLI
-1149 YSYGSNSDNSFDGKR
+1149 YSCGSNDKFDGKG
-1164 FYNVSG
+1164 FYKVSG
-1170 KVAYDK
+1170 EVAYDK
-1176 AGAYKTEQAATAAL
+1176 AGTFADRTAAEEML
-1190 NGLLKENPNAR
+1190 KTLDSSKKPTIVEVPTSNGT
-1201 VVAQPN
+1201 Q
-1207 KQTGKTEYVVYK
+1207 YVVYK
-1219 NVSELKAIG
+1219 SVTKLNAIG
-1228 YMTTTANTNADA
+1228 YMTASANTNAKA
-1240 NSNGSRNG
+1240 NSKESRQNGGYGYGYGYRESY
-1248 WTPGSGAYWG
+1248 WTPGCGTPYNAS
-1258 SNQLAG
+1258 SNLAG
-1264 YDLRLQGLKLVNG
+1264 YDLRIQGLKLVNG
-1277 KAQGDYGVEMR
+1277 EAQGNYGVNYSIGM
-1288 VDLTT
+1288 TT
-1293 VKNGTQTNTSTGTN
+1293 IKERDTASGTN
-1307 NTLKVNN
+1307 DTLKVNN

-1320 DTQTGNGTDR
+1320 DTQTGEGTDR
-1330 FGNYTANYTKT
+1330 FGSYTANYTKT

-1351 VKGESTAPY
+1351 VKGESSTPY
-1360 RTFTELVKRL
+1360 RTFTELVKRI

-1415 YTTMTTK
+1415 YTTVTTK

-1436 DEIIDKKTPDSPVLP
+1436 DDGDNGIIEENTPDSPVLP

>member
-39 NDISA
+39 NDTSA

-55 SETSAE
+55 SETSEE
-61 SKQEENKV
+61 SKQEENKT

-86 GPDTD
+86 GPETD
-91 SSKVEIEY
+91 SSKVEIDY

-119 DTSKKDESQEQDKV
+119 DTSKKDEAQEQDKV
-133 DDKKNESQEQDKS
+133 DDKKNEAETEE
-146 DDKKDESQKQDKTD
+146 KKNETD

-165 SKEQDKTD
+165 SKEQDKT
-173 DKKDESKEQ
+173 
-182 DKSDDKKDE
+182 
-191 SQEQDKSDGKKDES
+191 
-205 KEQDKADDKK
+205 DDKK

-249 DVTPSTNPGDVLG
+249 EVTPSTNPGDVLG

-299 KINLDNELGEDRKNL
+299 KIDLDHELGEDRKNL

-345 KTDKTEGKMSAEE
+345 KTDKTEGGRMSAEE

-390 NDGNKIG
+390 KDGNKIG

-427 EGSEDLPATEI
+427 KGSEDLPATEI
-438 VLPSINDKETGKEII
+438 VLPSITDKETGKEII

-496 TTLTVDEQL
+496 TTLTIDEQL
-505 AERLKDNKDYSYQN
+505 AKRLEGNKDYSYQN

-546 ITEITKNPDQVE
+546 ITEITKNPDQVK
-558 GGGTIEEVKN
+558 GGGSISDAQQKAEEK
-568 EKADQVK
+568 VK

-587 KKYEITLTDDELAKA
+587 KKYEITLTDEELA
-602 NVNGG
+602 NVDVKNGG
-607 TLTVERNGKTY
+607 TLTVKRDGKTY

-627 ESKEDTI
+627 ESKDDPITDT
-634 TGIDKVDGKDAENV
+634 DKVDGKDAENV

-691 MTADEGTKI
+691 MTVDEGTETK
-700 DTDDKNRITRFVSG
+700 TDDKGRITRFVSG
-714 GVEYTFTYEDNVELT
+714 GVEYTFTYVDNVELT
-729 QAEKDALV
+729 DAEKAALE

-762 TEDSKKDFVLSDV
+762 TEDSKKDFVLSDA

-780 DDTYTITVNGT
+780 DDTYTITVNGK

-799 GDGTTYTKTEG
+799 DDGTTYTKTEG
-810 NKTTTITVSNGTQN
+810 NKTTTITVSNDTLG
-824 DEFVKQKLAQEY
+824 DEIVKQKLTQEY
-836 QEKYPV
+836 QNKYPV
-842 DGEIRLGEDATGKFA
+842 NGEISLGKDATGKFA
-857 TWTDKNHNTVKV
+857 TWTDKNGNTVKV
-869 RYTDSYAQSF
+869 RYSDSYAQSF
-879 TVTETTKTS
+879 TVKETTKTS

-997 ADGNRNAYTN
+997 ADGSGNQYTSGGYWG
-1007 NRGCDSY
+1007 GCDSY

-1025 NRDNR
+1025 NRDNS

-1041 RYNKTTQFGSLRLDA
+1041 RYNKTTEFGSLRLDA

-1066 TIEGLI
+1066 TIDGLI

-1081 GHKEQISGYVDPS
+1081 GRKEQIAGYVDPN
-1094 KYPDKDSYGKPYT
+1094 KYPDKDSSGKPYT

-1130 TGLVWNNDRQKYVQ
+1130 TGLVWNNDRQQYVQ

-1176 AGAYKTEQAATAAL
+1176 AGTYATEQAATNAL
-1190 NGLLKENPNAR
+1190 KGLITENPKAR

-1207 KQTGKTEYVVYK
+1207 KQTGETEYVVYR

-1228 YMTTTANTNADA
+1228 YMTTTANTNAGA
-1240 NSNGSRNG
+1240 NSSESRNY

-1293 VKNGTQTNTSTGTN
+1293 VKNSTNTSTSTGTN

-1314 CIATTP
+1314 CITTTP
-1320 DTQTGNGTDR
+1320 DTKTGEGTDR
-1330 FGNYTANYTKT
+1330 FGSYTANYTKT

-1351 VKGESTAPY
+1351 VKGESSAPY

-1415 YTTMTTK
+1415 YTTVTTK

-1436 DEIIDKKTPDSPVLP
+1436 DEIIEENTPDSPVLP

-1460 DARPDAPVLPSD
+1460 DARPDATVLPSD

-1477 VQDARMDA
+1477 VQDARIDA
-1485 ALPQTGVNWLAAIGL
+1485 ALPQTGVNWLTAIGL

>member
-29 ADDVDTVEKN
+29 AGDVDTVEKN
-39 NDISA
+39 NDSSA

-55 SETSAE
+55 SETSEE
-61 SKQEENKV
+61 SKQEENKT

-80 TQTPAF
+80 KQTPAF
-86 GPDTD
+86 GPETD
-91 SSKVEIEY
+91 SSKVEIDY
-99 KDPEKDPDNDNITIS
+99 KDSEKDPDNDNITIS

-119 DTSKKDESQEQDKV
+119 DTSKKDEAQEQDKA
-133 DDKKNESQEQDKS
+133 
-146 DDKKDESQKQDKTD
+146 D

-182 DKSDDKKDE
+182 DKADD
-191 SQEQDKSDGKKDES
+191 KKDES
-205 KEQDKADDKK
+205 KEQDKTEDKKNETDDKKNETDDKKNETDDKKNETDDKKNETDDKK

-249 DVTPSTNPGDVLG
+249 EVTPSTNPGDVLG

-299 KINLDNELGEDRKNL
+299 KIDLDHELGKDRKNL

-403 EVIGDSVTTTTDTT
+403 KVIRDSVTITTDTT

-438 VLPSINDKETGKEII
+438 VLPSINDKVTGKEII

-487 IRKSTVGKG
+487 IRKSTVGEG
-496 TTLTVDEQL
+496 TTLTIDEQL
-505 AERLKDNKDYSYQN
+505 AKRLEGNKDYSYQN

-546 ITEITKNPDQVE
+546 ITEITKNPDQVA
-558 GGGTIEEVKN
+558 GGGSISDAQQKAEEK
-568 EKADQVK
+568 VK

-587 KKYEITLTDDELAKA
+587 KKYDITLTDEELA
-602 NVNGG
+602 NVNVEKGG
-607 TLTVERNGKTY
+607 TLTVKRDGKTY

-627 ESKEDTI
+627 KSKDDPITDT
-634 TGIDKVDGKDAENV
+634 DKVDGKDAENV

-660 SGSKSWESTT
+660 SGSKSWKSTT

-691 MTADEGTKI
+691 MTADEGTETK
-700 DTDDKNRITRFVSG
+700 TDGKGRITRFVSG

-742 PEITSNV
+742 PDITSNI

-762 TEDSKKDFVLSDV
+762 TEDSKKDFVLSDA

-780 DDTYTITVNGT
+780 DNTYTITVNGE

-799 GDGTTYTKTEG
+799 DDGTTYTKTEG
-810 NKTTTITVSNGTQN
+810 NKTTTITVSNGTLG
-824 DEFVKQKLAQEY
+824 DEIVKQKLTQEY
-836 QEKYPV
+836 QNKYPV
-842 DGEIRLGEDATGKFA
+842 NGEIHLGTDATGKFA
-857 TWTDKNHNTVKV
+857 TWTDQNGNTVKV
-869 RYTDSYAQSF
+869 RYSDSYAQSF
-879 TVTETTKTS
+879 TVKETTKTS

-964 TEIINSS
+964 TEIIKSS

-1007 NRGCDSY
+1007 NKGCDSY
-1014 WPEKGYENIDG
+1014 WPEQGYENIDG
-1025 NRDNR
+1025 NRGNS
-1030 NGSYGEGVNTG
+1030 NGSYGEGVNTSPWS
-1041 RYNKTTQFGSLRLDA
+1041 KTTQFGSLRLDA

-1066 TIEGLI
+1066 TIAGLI

-1081 GHKEQISGYVDPS
+1081 GHKEQIAGYVDTN

-1130 TGLVWNNDRQKYVQ
+1130 TGLVWNNERKGYDQTT
-1144 NNKLI
+1144 KLI
-1149 YSYGSNSDNSFDGKR
+1149 YDYGTTSNNSFNGKR

-1176 AGAYKTEQAATAAL
+1176 AGTYATEQDATNAL
-1190 NGLLKENPNAR
+1190 NDLITENPHAR

-1219 NVSELKAIG
+1219 NVSELNAIG
-1228 YMTTTANTNADA
+1228 YMTTTANTNAGA
-1240 NSNGSRNG
+1240 NSSGSRSY

-1293 VKNGTQTNTSTGTN
+1293 VKNSTNISTSTGTN
-1307 NTLKVNN
+1307 DTLKVNN
-1314 CIATTP
+1314 CITTTP
-1320 DTQTGNGTDR
+1320 DTKTDEGTDR
-1330 FGNYTANYTKT
+1330 FGSYTANYSKT

-1351 VKGESTAPY
+1351 VKGESSAPY
-1360 RTFTELVKRL
+1360 RTFTELVKRI
-1370 FYGTGET
+1370 FHGTGET

-1415 YTTMTTK
+1415 YTTVTTK

-1436 DEIIDKKTPDSPVLP
+1436 DEIIEENTPDSPVLP

-1460 DARPDAPVLPSD
+1460 DAKPDAPVLPSD

-1477 VQDARMDA
+1477 VQDAHIDA
-1485 ALPQTGVNWLAAIGL
+1485 ALPQTGVNWLTAIGL